1 MMEFIKIVGWI
12 VASINS
18 LASIILLCVI
28 CPRFINN
35 ENLGFDYMGV
45 IVAILSL
52 LVTLLVA
59 WQIFQTI
66 DLRKKVDSVDDK
78 LKDSREDYDHE
89 ISGAL
94 YHVYATNYMLD
105 KQYNNALECLI
116 SGIKEQN
123 ECSNPVYLKNIIT
136 TMYVKFDKFS
146 FQSKQGIKEL
156 IELLEKAKCKDGEA
170 NKYRI
175 QIIDKLKLKI

>member
-1 MMEFIKIVGWI
+1 MMENSFI
-12 VASINS
+12 VAV
-18 LASIILLCVI
+18 LC
-28 CPRFINN
+28 
-35 ENLGFDYMGV
+35 L
-45 IVAILSL
+45 IVAVISVF
-52 LVTLLVA
+52 VTLLVG

-66 DLRKKVDSVDDK
+66 DLRKKVDLVDNK
-78 LKDSREDYDHE
+78 IKDYDHE
-89 ISGAL
+89 ISGAI
-94 YHVYATNYMLD
+94 YHVYAINYMLD

-156 IELLEKAKCKDGEA
+156 IELLEKTKCKDNEA